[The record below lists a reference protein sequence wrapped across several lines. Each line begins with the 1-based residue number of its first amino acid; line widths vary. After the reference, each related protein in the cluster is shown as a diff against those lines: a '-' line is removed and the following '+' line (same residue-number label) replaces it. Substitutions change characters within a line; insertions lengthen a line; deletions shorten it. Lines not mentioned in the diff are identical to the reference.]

1 MTIPFTYRVTHIP
14 SGTWYYGVR
23 YAEGCHPNDLF
34 ISYFTSSARISK
46 LLSEDGP
53 DAFTTEIRRTF
64 QSKEAAIKWEHRVL
78 RKILGWEKCLNQ
90 SAFPAVSPEARAKG
104 NRKKAEIQESGMT
117 IFQQAGMKWKQKLD
131 LVDPN
136 TGLTYREMRR
146 QRYNQSLDKNNT
158 RYVFRSDI
166 SGDKNPAKREDV
178 RKKISDTLKERIAS
192 GEVVPWPTGK
202 KLEYVSKRMKGNNLV
217 EGMKWYNDGQKD
229 YRLLPTDPS
238 TSSLK
243 EGRLFSAV
251 RGKKY
256 DMVRCPHCNTE
267 GSGGNMK
274 RYHFENCKLIRKS
287 GFDSGNL

>member
-1 MTIPFTYRVTHIP
+1 
-14 SGTWYYGVR
+14 
-23 YAEGCHPNDLF
+23 
-34 ISYFTSSARISK
+34 
-46 LLSEDGP
+46 
-53 DAFTTEIRRTF
+53 
-64 QSKEAAIKWEHRVL
+64 
-78 RKILGWEKCLNQ
+78 
-90 SAFPAVSPEARAKG
+90 
-104 NRKKAEIQESGMT
+104 MT
-117 IFQQAGMKWKQKLD
+117 IFQQAGMKWKQKQH

-136 TGLTYREMRR
+136 TGLTYREIRK
-146 QRYNQSLDKNNT
+146 QRFNQSLDKNNT
-158 RYVFRSDI
+158 RHVFKLDI

-274 RYHFENCKLIRKS
+274 RYHFENCKLVRMS
-287 GFDSGNL
+287 GFDSVNP